1 MLSAEIPLDQ
11 KVQYAIVKMLRQNE
25 MKQTKKIKLFVKNNI
40 IENFNIS
47 VVN

>member
-25 MKQTKKIKLFVKNNI
+25 MKPTKKNKIVC
-40 IENFNIS
+40 
-47 VVN
+47 